1 MSTYLLLLV
10 IALMII
16 NVFVYDN
23 VKKSYISEKEAS
35 FVTQANILASR
46 ALLAVD
52 ESNNEL
58 NHLLLNQM
66 MEEMS
71 RLINGRILVI
81 DGSKTIIYDSYNDM
95 RTMYLEDQQVSRALK
110 GESSTML
117 YHQPQYGKT
126 MYVAVPMISYDKI
139 LGVVFLSVSL
149 EEVYSRIFNVRDFL
163 ILISVVTLMLIT
175 FISLFLANVISEP
188 IKKLTAAMQ
197 STALG
202 KLNQRVD
209 IEGNDEI
216 GQLSRAYNYMSTK
229 LSHIDQQRSDFVAN
243 VSHELKTPLSSMKL
257 LAESIILQ
265 PNTEKEIYREFLM
278 DIDSEIDRLNDII
291 ESLLAMVDLSEEKL
305 NLNFELTYVN
315 YLVEKVVGVI
325 RPLAE
330 KKDIRIMVNQWEK
343 IQIYLDQGKVHQA
356 LINIIYNAVKYT
368 DVGGRVIITIT
379 REGKY
384 AVIKIMDNGI
394 GIPEESL
401 PYIFERFY
409 RVDSARSRK
418 TGGTGLGLSIS
429 KQIIT
434 LHQGVIEV
442 ESQLNVGTTFYIK
455 LPMDNA
461 PIAGKEAIL

>member
-1 MSTYLLLLV
+1 MSTYLLLLI

-16 NVFVYDN
+16 NIFVYDN
-23 VKKSYISEKEAS
+23 IKKSYISEKENS
-35 FVTQANILASR
+35 FITQANILTSR

-52 ESNNEL
+52 ESNNEI
-58 NHLLLNQM
+58 NHLLLNQL

-71 RLINGRILVI
+71 RLISGRILVI
-81 DGSKTIIYDSYNDM
+81 DRSKTIIYDSYNDM
-95 RTMYLEDQQVSRALK
+95 RSMYLEDPQLLRALK
-110 GESSTML
+110 GEASTKL
-117 YHQPQYGKT
+117 YQQPRYGKT
-126 MYVAVPMISYDKI
+126 MYVAVPITYYDRI

-149 EEVYSRIFNVRDFL
+149 EAAYQQIYNVRDFL
-163 ILISVVTLMLIT
+163 ILISIITLMVIT
-175 FISLFLANVISEP
+175 FISLFFANVISEP
-188 IKKLTAAMQ
+188 IKKLTVVMQ
-197 STALG
+197 SAALG
-202 KLNQRVD
+202 KLNQKVE

-216 GQLSRAYNYMSTK
+216 GQLSRAYNFMSTK

-257 LAESIILQ
+257 LAESILLQ
-265 PNTEKEIYREFLM
+265 PDTEIEIYREFLM

-291 ESLLAMVDLSEEKL
+291 ESLLTMVDLSEEKL

-330 KKDIRIMVNQWEK
+330 KKDIRIILNQWEK

-368 DVGGRVIITIT
+368 EVGGRVIITIT

-401 PYIFERFY
+401 PYIFDRFY

-429 KQIIT
+429 KQIIN

-442 ESQLNVGTTFYIK
+442 ESELNVGTTFYIK
-455 LPMDNA
+455 MPMDNT
-461 PIAGKEAIL
+461 PHN

>member
-1 MSTYLLLLV
+1 MSTYLLLLI

-16 NVFVYDN
+16 NIFVYDN
-23 VKKSYISEKEAS
+23 IKKSYISEKETS
-35 FVTQANILASR
+35 FVTQANILTSR

-52 ESNNEL
+52 EANNGI
-58 NHLLLNQM
+58 NHLLLNQL

-81 DGSKTIIYDSYNDM
+81 DRTRTIIYDSYNDM
-95 RTMYLEDQQVSRALK
+95 RNMYMEDQQVLRALK
-110 GESSTML
+110 GESSTNL
-117 YHQPQYGKT
+117 YQHPRYGKT
-126 MYVAVPMISYDKI
+126 MYVAVPMMYYDKI

-149 EEVYSRIFNVRDFL
+149 EEAYQRIYNVRDFL
-163 ILISVVTLMLIT
+163 ILISIITLMVIT
-175 FISLFLANVISEP
+175 FISLFFANVISEP
-188 IKKLTAAMQ
+188 IKKLTVAMQ

-202 KLNQRVD
+202 KLNEKVD

-265 PNTEKEIYREFLM
+265 PDTEKEIYREFLV
-278 DIDSEIDRLNDII
+278 DIDAEIDRLNDII
-291 ESLLAMVDLSEEKL
+291 ESLLTMVDLSEDKL
-305 NLNFELTYVN
+305 NLNFENTYIN
-315 YLVEKVVGVI
+315 YLVEKVVGVLK
-325 RPLAE
+325 PLAD
-330 KKDIRIMVNQWEK
+330 KKDIRIIVNQWEK
-343 IQIYLDQGKVHQA
+343 IQMYLDQGKVHQA

-368 DVGGRVIITIT
+368 EVGGRVIITIT

-401 PYIFERFY
+401 PYIFDRFY

-429 KQIIT
+429 KQIIN

-442 ESQLNVGTTFYIK
+442 ESQLNVGTSFYIK
-455 LPMDNA
+455 LPMDNT
-461 PIAGKEAIL
+461 PHS

>member
-35 FVTQANILASR
+35 FLTQANILTTR
-46 ALLAVD
+46 ALLAVE
-52 ESNNEL
+52 ESNSEL

-81 DGSKTIIYDSYNDM
+81 DSSKTIIYDSYNDM
-95 RTMYLEDQQVSRALK
+95 RSMYLEDEQVSRALK

-117 YHQPQYGKT
+117 YHQTKHGKT
-126 MYVAVPMISYDKI
+126 MYVAVPMIYFDKI

-149 EEVYSRIFNVRDFL
+149 EEVYSRILNVRDFL

-175 FISLFLANVISEP
+175 FISIFLANVISEP
-188 IKKLTAAMQ
+188 IKNLTAAMQ

-202 KLNQRVD
+202 KLNQRVE

-216 GQLSRAYNYMSTK
+216 GQLARAYNYMSTK
-229 LSHIDQQRSDFVAN
+229 LSQIDQQRSDFVAN

-257 LAESIILQ
+257 LAESILLQ
-265 PNTEKEIYREFLM
+265 PDTEKGIYREFLM
-278 DIDSEIDRLNDII
+278 DIDSEIDRLNEII
-291 ESLLAMVDLSEEKL
+291 ESLLAMVDLSEENL

-330 KKDIRIMVNQWEK
+330 KKDIRILVNQWEK

-394 GIPEESL
+394 GIAAESL

-434 LHQGVIEV
+434 LHQGIIDV

-461 PIAGKEAIL
+461 PHS

>member
-16 NVFVYDN
+16 NIFVYDN
-23 VKKSYISEKEAS
+23 IKKSYISEKENS
-35 FVTQANILASR
+35 FVTQANILTSR

-52 ESNNEL
+52 EANNEI
-58 NHLLLNQM
+58 NHLLLNQL

-71 RLINGRILVI
+71 RLISGRILVI
-81 DGSKTIIYDSYNDM
+81 DRSKTIIYDSYNDM
-95 RTMYLEDQQVSRALK
+95 RSMYLEDQQVLRALK
-110 GESSTML
+110 GETSTKL
-117 YHQPQYGKT
+117 YRQPRYGKT
-126 MYVAVPMISYDKI
+126 MYVAVPITYYDRI

-149 EEVYSRIFNVRDFL
+149 EAAYQRIYNVRDFL
-163 ILISVVTLMLIT
+163 ILISIITLMVIT
-175 FISLFLANVISEP
+175 FISLFFANVISEP
-188 IKKLTAAMQ
+188 IKKLTVVMQ
-197 STALG
+197 SAALG
-202 KLNQRVD
+202 KLNQRVE

-257 LAESIILQ
+257 LAESILLQ

-291 ESLLAMVDLSEEKL
+291 ESLLTMVDLSEEKL
-305 NLNFELTYVN
+305 NLNLELTYVN

-330 KKDIRIMVNQWEK
+330 KKDIRIILNQWEK
-343 IQIYLDQGKVHQA
+343 IQIYLDQGKMHQA

-368 DVGGRVIITIT
+368 EEGGRVIITIT

-394 GIPEESL
+394 GIPQESL
-401 PYIFERFY
+401 PYIFDRFY

-429 KQIIT
+429 KQIIN

-442 ESQLNVGTTFYIK
+442 ESELNVGTTFYIK
-455 LPMDNA
+455 MPMDNT
-461 PIAGKEAIL
+461 PHN